1 MESDLI
7 LKILTALAGGVV
19 PLLITVVGYLFGTRS
34 TSEQAKKSAQDVAHA
49 ESRVE
54 AEPEKAKPAWD
65 LARATLE
72 AYFSRN
78 LAQIASIFW
87 LSVSVMV
94 IGFGIIVVGVFQAVT
109 TPNAVSAA
117 AIPTAAGILTE
128 FIGAT
133 FLFIY
138 RSTIQQAIDYSKTLE
153 RINSVGMAMQILDT
167 MPDTTHAS
175 DLKSKTKA
183 ALVELLVRQVH
194 SSREHPVKL
203 QNTQRRKRKDSEPEA
218 PNDR

>member
-1 MESDLI
+1 MSVFFEKFAAILLPMLALI
-7 LKILTALAGGVV
+7 I
-19 PLLITVVGYLFGTRS
+19 GYVLNVRS
-34 TSEQAKKSAQDVAHA
+34 NVEQAKKANEEIKHA

-72 AYFSRN
+72 SYFNRN
-78 LAQIASIFW
+78 LSQIASIFW
-87 LSVSVMV
+87 LSVFVMI
-94 IGFGIIVVGVFQAVT
+94 IGFGVIIVGVFEAMNTPSAVV
-109 TPNAVSAA
+109 PAA
-117 AIPTAAGILTE
+117 LATAAGIITE

-138 RSTIQQAIDYSKTLE
+138 RSTIQQATDYSKTLE

-167 MPDTTHAS
+167 MPDKTQGS

-183 ALVELLVRQVH
+183 RLVELLVRQVYT
-194 SSREHPVKL
+194 SSAESISTRSKPQKKDRKE
-203 QNTQRRKRKDSEPEA
+203 TTGRRSG
-218 PNDR
+218 NHV